1 MRWTHRFRG
10 KTWTLRRGL
19 LPREVLQ
26 MLKGQ
31 GRRSK
36 PLLAPLDVDTEAKG
50 AKDDKC
56 AL

>member
-1 MRWTHRFRG
+1 
-10 KTWTLRRGL
+10 
-19 LPREVLQ
+19 